1 MIRRSLP
8 RRTAAAT
15 AAAAGVVA
23 LAACG
28 GNTPAQPVPTAT
40 PTPPSPAVQAVRD
53 ASTAFQAYVDD
64 ITWVLQRI
72 GYGTLVPAN
81 VQPGS
86 QGWIYSRIDVHATGE
101 ARDYVLQQTLRFD
114 ERHVYFPGTS
124 TATVDPATA
133 TATPVAAPTAVQLRA
148 CGDDTHQTARNRDT
162 GELADT
168 GGGVSAARPLDVV
181 VVKTPAGWKVTQM
194 RQSTRPTC

>member
-15 AAAAGVVA
+15 AAAAGVIA

-28 GNTPAQPVPTAT
+28 GNTQAQPVPTAT

-53 ASTAFQAYVDD
+53 AATAFQAYVEDES
-64 ITWVLQRI
+64 WLWQRI

-86 QGWIYSRIDVHATGE
+86 QGWIYSRLDVHATGE
-101 ARDYVLQQTLRFD
+101 ARDYFLQQTLKYD
-114 ERHVYFPGTS
+114 AQHVYFPGTG
-124 TATVDPATA
+124 
-133 TATPVAAPTAVQLRA
+133 AA
-148 CGDDTHQTARNRDT
+148 DD
-162 GELADT
+162 
-168 GGGVSAARPLDVV
+168 
-181 VVKTPAGWKVTQM
+181 
-194 RQSTRPTC
+194 

>member
-53 ASTAFQAYVDD
+53 ASAAFQAFV
-64 ITWVLQRI
+64 
-72 GYGTLVPAN
+72 
-81 VQPGS
+81 
-86 QGWIYSRIDVHATGE
+86 E
-101 ARDYVLQQTLRFD
+101 D
-114 ERHVYFPGTS
+114 ES
-124 TATVDPATA
+124 WA
-133 TATPVAAPTAVQLRA
+133 VAADRLR
-148 CGDDTHQTARNRDT
+148 HARA
-162 GELADT
+162 GER
-168 GGGVSAARPLDVV
+168 AARLAGLDLQ
-181 VVKTPAGWKVTQM
+181 PD
-194 RQSTRPTC
+194 

>member
-53 ASTAFQAYVDD
+53 ASAAFQAYVDD

-101 ARDYVLQQTLRFD
+101 ARDYVLQRALEADQ
-114 ERHVYFPGTS
+114 RHVYFPGGPTN
-124 TATVDPATA
+124 TVDMATA
-133 TATPVAAPTAVQLRA
+133 TATPTDAPTTVRLPA
-148 CGDDTHQTARNRDT
+148 CSDGTHALARNRDT
-162 GELADT
+162 GALADT

-181 VVKTPAGWKVTQM
+181 VVRTTAGWKVSQM
-194 RQSTRPTC
+194 RQSTRSAC